1 MNTFDEARK
10 YFEKFVQNHS
20 REYFES
26 MREYGSRSYGEFL
39 NSSEIIQTSRDIA
52 HNLREEFC
60 DLEIGNHFVSP
71 KHLIDTVKNLKNHL
85 QSKDAVFKKT
95 IDYYTKREGSLPL
108 PVSGIDIMRQETIEA
123 CNHFLK
129 LVDEEQQKDQEQEQK
144 NAHSRDDKPLQVN
157 INVNNQVQAQAAA
170 QAQSQIQNNAEKNSD
185 DYAIVA
191 RYMEN
196 IGFVQFWKLLGRV
209 KLKTLV
215 QIISSVIA
223 FTGLV
228 FSAGYEWR
236 FVVNK
241 GKESKTDSVQTVVPS
256 IPRVS
261 NLPSESE
268 EKNNMLELDITSDEA
283 VAVWGGEVMITM
295 EFNSVYNNL
304 IFTGIVGWTK
314 DPESS
319 QPYYSEK
326 ECSVKKGEKVVIK
339 RKNGER
345 WVINILRTG
354 VSSVKIAMI
363 PYILPQEL
371 KPVN

>member
-26 MREYGSRSYGEFL
+26 MKEYGSRSYGEFI

-71 KHLIDTVKNLKNHL
+71 KHLIDTVKNFKNHL
-85 QSKDAVFKKT
+85 QSKDSVFKKT
-95 IDYYTKREGSLPL
+95 IGYYTKREGSLPL
-108 PVSGIDIMRQETIEA
+108 PVSGIEIMRQETIEA

-129 LVDEEQQKDQEQEQK
+129 LVDEEQQKDQVQEQK
-144 NAHSRDDKPLQVN
+144 NAHSRD
-157 INVNNQVQAQAAA
+157 NNKEASHIILNKTTLI
-170 QAQSQIQNNAEKNSD
+170 QSQTQNNAKKDSD
-185 DYAIVA
+185 DYEIVV

-196 IGFVQFWKLLGRV
+196 ITCKELWKLMGRV
-209 KLKTLV
+209 KAKSLR
-215 QIISSVIA
+215 SVFMVVCFI
-223 FTGLV
+223 
-228 FSAGYEWR
+228 FSAGYGSCL
-236 FVVNK
+236 VVNK
-241 GKESKTDSVQTVVPS
+241 IKESNPDSVQTTAPS

-261 NLPSESE
+261 NLASDSE
-268 EKNNMLELDITSDEA
+268 EKNEMLELDITSDEA

-295 EFNSVYNNL
+295 EFNSIYNNL
-304 IFTGIVGWTK
+304 IFSGIVGWTK

-319 QPYYSEK
+319 QPYYSEQ
-326 ECSVKKGEKVVIK
+326 ECPVKKGEKVVIK
-339 RKNGER
+339 RKNGEK

>member
-26 MREYGSRSYGEFL
+26 MKEYGSRSYGEFI

-71 KHLIDTVKNLKNHL
+71 KHLIDTVKNFKNHL

-95 IDYYTKREGSLPL
+95 IGYYTKREGSLPL
-108 PVSGIDIMRQETIEA
+108 PVSGIETMRQETIEA
-123 CNHFLK
+123 CNHFLM
-129 LVDEEQQKDQEQEQK
+129 LVDEEQQKYQEQEQK
-144 NAHSRDDKPLQVN
+144 KAHSQE
-157 INVNNQVQAQAAA
+157 NNKEASHIICNKTTLI
-170 QAQSQIQNNAEKNSD
+170 QSQTQNNAEMNTD
-185 DYAIVA
+185 DYAIVV
-191 RYMEN
+191 RYIEN
-196 IGFVQFWKLLGRV
+196 INFVQLWKLLGRV
-209 KLKTLV
+209 KFITLLK
-215 QIISSVIA
+215 IIGSVIA

-241 GKESKTDSVQTVVPS
+241 GKESKTDSVQTVAPL

-261 NLPSESE
+261 NLASKSE

-283 VAVWGGEVMITM
+283 VAVWGGDVMITM
-295 EFNSVYNNL
+295 EYNSVYNNL

-326 ECSVKKGEKVVIK
+326 ECSVKTGEKVVIK

-345 WVINILRTG
+345 LVINILRTG

>member
-20 REYFES
+20 REYFEK
-26 MREYGSRSYGEFL
+26 MREYGSRSYGEFF
-39 NSSEIIQTSRDIA
+39 NSSEIIQTSRDIV
-52 HNLREEFC
+52 HNLCDEFC
-60 DLEIGNHFVSP
+60 DLEIGNHFISP
-71 KHLIDTVKNLKNHL
+71 KYLIDTVKNFKNYL
-85 QSKDAVFKKT
+85 QSKDAVFKKA
-95 IDYYTKREGSLPL
+95 IGYYKKREESLPL
-108 PVSGIDIMRQETIEA
+108 PVSGIENMRQETIEA
-123 CNHFLK
+123 CNHFLM
-129 LVDEEQQKDQEQEQK
+129 LVDEEQQKYQEQEQK
-144 NAHSRDDKPLQVN
+144 NA
-157 INVNNQVQAQAAA
+157 QAQAQTAA
-170 QAQSQIQNNAEKNSD
+170 QAQSQTQYNAEKNND
-185 DYAIVA
+185 DYAIVV

-196 IGFVQFWKLLGRV
+196 INFVQLWKLLGRV

-215 QIISSVIA
+215 KIISSVIV
-223 FTGLV
+223 FTCLV
-228 FSAGYEWR
+228 FSAGYGSR
-236 FVVNK
+236 LVVNK
-241 GKESKTDSVQTVVPS
+241 IKDSKPDSVQTVVPS

-295 EFNSVYNNL
+295 EYNSVYNNL

-319 QPYYSEK
+319 QPYYSEQ
-326 ECSVKKGEKVVIK
+326 ECSVKTGEKVVIK
-339 RKNGER
+339 RKNGEI

-371 KPVN
+371 KPVK

>member
-26 MREYGSRSYGEFL
+26 MKEYGSRSYGEFI

-71 KHLIDTVKNLKNHL
+71 KHLIDTVKNLKNYL

-108 PVSGIDIMRQETIEA
+108 PVSGIEIMRQETIEA

-144 NAHSRDDKPLQVN
+144 IAHSRDDKPLQVN

-170 QAQSQIQNNAEKNSD
+170 QAQSQIQNNAGKNSD
-185 DYAIVA
+185 DYAIVV

-196 IGFVQFWKLLGRV
+196 ITCKELWKLLGRV
-209 KLKTLV
+209 KVKSLWS
-215 QIISSVIA
+215 IITAVSFI
-223 FTGLV
+223 
-228 FSAGYEWR
+228 FSAGYGFC

-241 GKESKTDSVQTVVPS
+241 MKDSKPDSVQTVVPS

-268 EKNNMLELDITSDEA
+268 EKNNMLEVDITSDEA

-295 EFNSVYNNL
+295 EFNSIYNNL
-304 IFTGIVGWTK
+304 IFSGIVGWTK
-314 DPESS
+314 APESS
-319 QPYYSEK
+319 QPYYSEQ
-326 ECSVKKGEKVVIK
+326 ECPVKKGEKVVIK

-371 KPVN
+371 KPVK

>member
-1 MNTFDEARK
+1 MITFDEARK
-10 YFEKFVQNHS
+10 YFEKFVLNHS

-26 MREYGSRSYGEFL
+26 MKEYGSRSYGEFI

-71 KHLIDTVKNLKNHL
+71 KHLIDTVKNFKNHL

-95 IDYYTKREGSLPL
+95 IGYYTKREGSLPL
-108 PVSGIDIMRQETIEA
+108 PVSGIEIMRQETIEA

-129 LVDEEQQKDQEQEQK
+129 LVDEEQQKDQEKEQK
-144 NAHSRDDKPLQVN
+144 KVQSRENNKEASN
-157 INVNNQVQAQAAA
+157 IICNKSTLI
-170 QAQSQIQNNAEKNSD
+170 QSQTQNNAKKDSD
-185 DYAIVA
+185 DYEIVVK
-191 RYMEN
+191 YMEN
-196 IGFVQFWKLLGRV
+196 INFVQLWKLLGRV

-215 QIISSVIA
+215 KIISSVIV
-223 FTGLV
+223 FTCLV
-228 FSAGYEWR
+228 FSAGYGSGL
-236 FVVNK
+236 VVNK
-241 GKESKTDSVQTVVPS
+241 VKEANPDSVQTIAPS

-261 NLPSESE
+261 NLASDSE
-268 EKNNMLELDITSDEA
+268 EKNEMLELDITSDEA

-295 EFNSVYNNL
+295 EFNSIYNNL
-304 IFTGIVGWTK
+304 IFSGIVGWTK
-314 DPESS
+314 TPESS
-319 QPYYSEK
+319 QPYYSTT
-326 ECSVKKGEKVVIK
+326 ECPVKKGEKVVIK